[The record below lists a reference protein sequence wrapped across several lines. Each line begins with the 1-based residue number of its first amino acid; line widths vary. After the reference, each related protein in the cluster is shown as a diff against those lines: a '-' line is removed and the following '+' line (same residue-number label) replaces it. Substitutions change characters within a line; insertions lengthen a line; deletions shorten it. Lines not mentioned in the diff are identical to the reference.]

1 MEQGEFKVNF
11 QNYRDFY
18 ALKKKKKYVGDIT
31 YIVTGEDWL
40 VIDLY
45 SWSMNTSKVTL
56 VYRKSK
62 A

>member
-18 ALKKKKKYVGDIT
+18 ALNADEKYVGDIT
-31 YIVTGEDWL
+31 YIVTGEGWL